1 MIPVFKPS
9 LGREEEKEV
18 IDTLRSNWIGNGPKT
33 KKFEEEFLKYTD
45 GKYGVALNSA
55 SAALHLAL
63 VSLRLK
69 KGDEVIAPSLTFV
82 ATNHPILL
90 CEATPVFCDVDKST
104 LCVDPEDI
112 KRKITKKTKAII
124 IVHYG
129 GNPVDLTPIL
139 DLCKKHKLALIEDC
153 SHAEGTLYKGRH
165 VGTFGDFGC
174 FSFAAIKNMTTGDGG
189 MLLGKSK
196 KQVEYARVLSWS
208 GISQGTWDRIRGK
221 RLKWEYDVI
230 APGWK
235 YQMND
240 IAASIGLVQLKKLD
254 SNNKKRRKI
263 AENYIQLLKK
273 NSWILLPQ
281 ESTLGKSSWHNFPIR
296 VPASIRD
303 KLSAY
308 LAKNGITTT
317 VHYMPSHL
325 YKLYSGYSHDVP
337 VTNKV
342 WRGLLLLPMFPD
354 LSKKDQLYVIK
365 TIKEFKS

>member
-18 IDTLRSNWIGNGPKT
+18 LDTLRSNWIGNGPKT
-33 KKFEEEFLKYTD
+33 KRFEEEFLKYT
-45 GKYGVALNSA
+45 GGQYGVALNSA

-63 VSLRLK
+63 VSLNLK
-69 KGDEVIAPSLTFV
+69 KEDEVITPSLTFI

-90 CEATPVFCDVDKST
+90 VGATPVFCDVVGST
-104 LCVDPEDI
+104 LCADPVDI
-112 KRKITKKTKAII
+112 AKKITKKTKAII
-124 IVHYG
+124 VVHYG
-129 GNPVDLTPIL
+129 GNPVDLGPIIA
-139 DLCKKHKLALIEDC
+139 LCKKHKLALIEDC

-165 VGTFGDFGC
+165 VGTLGNFGC

-189 MLLGKSK
+189 MLIGKNK
-196 KQVEYARVLSWS
+196 KLIEYARALSWS
-208 GISQGTWDRIRGK
+208 GISQGTWDRTRGK

-254 SNNKKRRKI
+254 LNNKKRRKV
-263 AENYIQLLKK
+263 AGNYIQLLKK
-273 NSWILLPQ
+273 NSWIMLPQ
-281 ESTLGKSSWHNFPIR
+281 ESMFGKTSWHNFPIR

-303 KLSAY
+303 NLSTY
-308 LAKNGITTT
+308 LAKKGIATT

-325 YKLYSGYSHDVP
+325 YKLYSGYSHNVP
-337 VTNKV
+337 VTNKI
-342 WRGLLLLPMFPD
+342 WKSLLLLPIFPE
-354 LSKKDQLYVIK
+354 LSIKDQLYVIK
-365 TIKEFKS
+365 TLKNFKP